1 MTTPNEFLCPI
12 TLTLMSDPVMGS
24 DGQTYERAAITQWLG
39 TNPHSPLT
47 RQPMTVQSL
56 KPNYSLKAAIE
67 RFKSA
72 PLPQPQARQ
81 PQAKQKPRPQPKK
94 AAPRHLPVPS
104 APPPDD
110 LAIAIQLQHDEL
122 NQRLLPQTVV
132 AMPTATA
139 TATTTV
145 VPTADA
151 VRRRQ
156 QAILMCVCVGIGVI
170 FVVILSKLLDG

>member
-1 MTTPNEFLCPI
+1 
-12 TLTLMSDPVMGS
+12 MGS
-24 DGQTYERAAITQWLG
+24 DGQTYERAAITQWLL

-47 RQPMTVQSL
+47 RQPMTIQSL

-72 PLPQPQARQ
+72 PLAQPQPPRVPQKPRQ
-81 PQAKQKPRPQPKK
+81 QPRPQPKK
-94 AAPRHLPVPS
+94 AAPRHPPIPS

-132 AMPTATA
+132 AVPTATA

-145 VPTADA
+145 VPTTDA
-151 VRRRQ
+151 TRRRQ

-170 FVVILSKLLDG
+170 FVVILSKLLGG